1 MEAATS
7 FSQRPD
13 YRPGS
18 FVVLYDEDVDDPQ
31 CLLDGLL
38 EGEHH
43 RVAIERRADWYDE
56 REITD
61 PTDPWI
67 E

>member
-1 MEAATS
+1 
-7 FSQRPD
+7 
-13 YRPGS
+13 
-18 FVVLYDEDVDDPQ
+18 VDDPQ